1 MTLFGRSALSTI
13 SLKDAKASFSHVID
27 QAASGE
33 FVTITRHG
41 RPAAVLVST
50 TVAEA
55 ARKALA
61 KDRPSLI
68 QYLKS
73 FPADVDLDDEVF
85 ARNPAPSRDVDL

>member
-1 MTLFGRSALSTI
+1 MATI
-13 SLKDAKASFSHVID
+13 SLKDAKASFSHVVD
-27 QAASGE
+27 QAAAGE

-41 RPAAVLVST
+41 RPAAVLVSPSIAD
-50 TVAEA
+50 VAK
-55 ARKALA
+55 KALG
-61 KDRPSLI
+61 KDKPSLI

>member
-1 MTLFGRSALSTI
+1 MSTV
-13 SLKDAKASFSHVID
+13 SLKDAKASFSNVID

-41 RPAAVLVST
+41 RAAAVIVS
-50 TVAEA
+50 VGAAEV

-61 KDRPSLI
+61 KDRPSLV
-68 QYLKS
+68 QYLKT
-73 FPADVDLDDEVF
+73 FPADIDLDDDVF